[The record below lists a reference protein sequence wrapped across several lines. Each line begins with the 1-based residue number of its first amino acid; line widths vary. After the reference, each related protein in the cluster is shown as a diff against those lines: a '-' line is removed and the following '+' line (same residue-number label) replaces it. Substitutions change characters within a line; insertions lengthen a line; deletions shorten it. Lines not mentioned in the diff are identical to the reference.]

1 MISVKVYFKN
11 NNILLAACDEELLG
25 KKIEIDEVKIEIG
38 DFYRGTVVDEKKF
51 IPYLQSAT
59 IANLIGK
66 KAVSIAIKAGFLDKE
81 NIILIKDIPHAQ
93 YLKMIK

>member
-1 MISVKVYFKN
+1 MISVKVYFKG

-25 KKIEIDEVKIEIG
+25 KKIESGEIKVEIG

-51 IPYLQSAT
+51 ISYLQSAT